1 MKPKSSGHSP
11 KFWLATIAALNVLHF
26 WLFFHLSSAH
36 PMQFWITIAIHM
48 TATIGQLWMV
58 GHWFIKRREKL
69 RWESWMW
76 LFIVPWGFLWYVFE
90 KCERPE
96 FSLLDTSL

>member
-1 MKPKSSGHSP
+1 
-11 KFWLATIAALNVLHF
+11 
-26 WLFFHLSSAH
+26 
-36 PMQFWITIAIHM
+36 
-48 TATIGQLWMV
+48 
-58 GHWFIKRREKL
+58 
-69 RWESWMW
+69 MW